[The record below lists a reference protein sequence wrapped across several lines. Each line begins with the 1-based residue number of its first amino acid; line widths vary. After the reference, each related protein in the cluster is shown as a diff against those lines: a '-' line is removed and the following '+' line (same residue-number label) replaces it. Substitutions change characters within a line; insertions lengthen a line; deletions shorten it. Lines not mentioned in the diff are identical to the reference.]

1 MIQSERNKEN
11 LQRMTMEVALEDNNL
26 MEKVLPPDEQEIDV
40 ELEAKEKKYLRG
52 EGAKLETLKDK
63 KLKTQ
68 LASREKLYGKSAKA
82 AAKIEK
88 WLLPASAGY
97 LETDGLEKT
106 WRVKQTDIAKEV
118 DILSSRNQYDIVLPD
133 FGPYKLDFT
142 ASGRHMLAGGRKGHL
157 ALVDMMSMN
166 LIKEIQVR
174 ETVRDVAFLH
184 NDQFFAAAQK
194 KYSYIYGRDGTE
206 LHCLKERGPVA
217 RLRFLKNHFLL
228 VSVNKTGQLHYQDVT
243 YGDMVASIRTG
254 KGRTDVMEVNPYNGV
269 VALGHSGG
277 TVTMWKPTSQAP
289 LVQMQCHPGP
299 VSSLAF
305 HPNGHLMAT
314 SGKER
319 KLKIWDLRKFEEVQ
333 TIHGFHAKTLSFSQ
347 KGLLAAGT
355 GSFVQVLGDSSG
367 DYSRYMSHSMVK
379 GYQIEKVMF
388 RPYEDVL
395 GIGHSMGWSSVLI
408 PGSGE
413 PNFDS
418 WVANPF
424 ETTKQRREKEVH
436 LLLDKLP
443 PETIM
448 LDPSKIGAMRPS
460 RRKERPTRGEIEA
473 EKEVAVEAA
482 KGVELKKKTKGRNKP
497 SKRTKKKKEL
507 VENVKKT
514 FPEQEQGAAAKK
526 RRIGEDAAADLP
538 SSLKRR
544 KLMTMENEFDSK
556 LSLQGNASNVEGSIS
571 RSKSFAFKA
580 PQENFTIQDFELDK
594 IYGVGSYSKVVRAT
608 KKKDGGV
615 YALKIMDKKFI
626 TKENKTAYVKLE
638 RIVLDQLDHPGIV
651 KLFFTFQDNFS
662 LYMALESCEGGE
674 LFDQITRKGC
684 LSEDEARFY
693 GAEVVD
699 ALEYIHT
706 MGLIHRDIKPENLL
720 LTSDGHIKIADFG
733 SVKPMQDS
741 QITLLPNAA
750 SDDKAC
756 TFVGTAAY
764 VPPEVLNSS
773 PATFGLL
780 GSVDYYNASYL
791 KQFFFVICG
800 TNSNRNDLW
809 ALGCTLYQML
819 SGTSPFKDASEWL
832 IFQRIIARDLKFP
845 NHFSEAARDLIDRL
859 LDTDPSRRPGAG
871 PEGYASLKRHPFF
884 KGVDWKKP
892 RSQTPPKLALDPSS
906 QSASPERDGSQWNPT
921 HVGDASA
928 MQNNGPSSTSE
939 SSGSIT
945 RLASIDSFDSRW
957 QQFLEPGE
965 SVIMLSAVKK
975 LRKITN
981 KKVQLILTNKPRLIY
996 VDPSK
1001 LVAKGNIIWS
1011 DNSSDLNVQISS
1023 PSHFKICTVT
1033 HIHNASHQLFIFL
1046 ADQNLTVDFIWQP
1059 KKVLSI
1065 EDSKQRALQWRKA
1078 IETLQNR

>member
-1 MIQSERNKEN
+1 
-11 LQRMTMEVALEDNNL
+11 MEVALEDNNL

-52 EGAKLETLKDK
+52 EGANLETLKDK

-194 KYSYIYGRDGTE
+194 KYSYIYARDGTE

-228 VSVNKTGQLHYQDVT
+228 ASVNKIGQLHYQDVT

-299 VSSLAF
+299 VSSVAF

-514 FPEQEQGAAAKK
+514 FPEQEQGAAGKK

-538 SSLKRR
+538 SSLKRYRR
-544 KLMTMENEFDSK
+544 KLMTMEDEFDSK

-580 PQENFTIQDFELDK
+580 PQENFTVQDFELDK

-773 PATFGLL
+773 PATFG
-780 GSVDYYNASYL
+780 
-791 KQFFFVICG
+791 
-800 TNSNRNDLW
+800 NDLW

-892 RSQTPPKLALDPSS
+892 RSQTPPKLAPDPSS
-906 QSASPERDGSQWNPT
+906 QSASPERDGSPWNPT

-1023 PSHFKICTVT
+1023 PSHFKICT
-1033 HIHNASHQLFIFL
+1033 
-1046 ADQNLTVDFIWQP
+1046 P